1 MKTTQRLSAIVSA
14 IVFTAWLTVPVM
26 AADPVKDA
34 TKLQTQTKMAPKE
47 AAAVVKKTS
56 AQIAPVNINTAS
68 FEELQLLQG
77 IGVAKA
83 KAIMDYRT
91 KNGKFTSVDDLAN
104 VSGIG
109 GKLIEQ
115 NRHLIKL

>member
-1 MKTTQRLSAIVSA
+1 MKNTQRLSAMVSA
-14 IVFTAWLTVPVM
+14 IALTALLTVPVM
-26 AADPVKDA
+26 AADPVKEA
-34 TKLQTQTKMAPKE
+34 SKLQTQTKMEPKV
-47 AAAVVKKTS
+47 AAEVVKKPS
-56 AQIAPVNINTAS
+56 AALAPVNINTAS

-83 KAIMDYRT
+83 KAILDYRT
-91 KNGKFTSVDDLAN
+91 KNGKFTSIDDLGN

-109 GKLIEQ
+109 PKLIEQ